1 MSANNSSSS
10 NSNRN
15 GYIFPDFS
23 LRRLLLQTRTGRA
36 SYTARMCDVERGS
49 SSSISGTNG
58 IGKTGNGK
66 NNEKSNHGL
75 TANSGGDASSNR
87 VSSWLSNFDLLLR
100 IPFCFHNFM
109 LQPQEYFFF

>member
-10 NSNRN
+10 SSNRN

-58 IGKTGNGK
+58 IGKNSNGK
-66 NNEKSNHGL
+66 NEKSNHG

-87 VSSWLSNFDLLLR
+87 VSSWIIFFS
-100 IPFCFHNFM
+100 HNFNF
-109 LQPQEYFFF
+109 QIFGIIQRQTTKYIVFIK